1 MNQIDKISID
11 EIRIKLVAISAR
23 TPNLVYVRILA
34 MAAGLLEGMQIMH
47 EGENEK

>member
-1 MNQIDKISID
+1 MTPLDKRTID

-47 EGENEK
+47 EGENGK